1 MATISNP
8 QCCLTW
14 PLFISWN
21 VPKDATRRFSSSVNQ
36 QHCSFDGFEPGQQD
50 WFCVSF
56 ILRNNLLLQSGFK
69 YPVAQSHS
77 PLLVLQYPLPLQF
90 IGHSLTEN
98 KSQIFTKVP
107 TRAFNLYQCKVF
119 FANEFL
125 FSIKCFRKGKTVS
138 IIVQTKLSV
147 VRVVVA
153 VIFDCKQK
161 KRKLNSKICDSSFS
175 EYFIICHPWP
185 LAR

>member
-77 PLLVLQYPLPLQF
+77 PLLVRQYPLPLQF
-90 IGHSLTEN
+90 MGHSLTEN

-125 FSIKCFRKGKTVS
+125 FSIKCTFYNMLMQFT
-138 IIVQTKLSV
+138 IH
-147 VRVVVA
+147 
-153 VIFDCKQK
+153 
-161 KRKLNSKICDSSFS
+161 
-175 EYFIICHPWP
+175 CHPN
-185 LAR
+185 LMARIYNMEIKKVYVIM